1 MFLKVVCLVVIYMD
15 RIIFHIDVNSAFLS
29 WSAVHNLKINPNEVD
44 LRTIPSIVGGDLESR
59 HGIVLAKSIPAK
71 KYGINTG
78 EPVMQALRKCPT
90 LVITPPQH
98 HLYKEYSEQF
108 MDLLK
113 SYSPDIEQLSIDEC
127 FMDFTPIAHRY
138 PSPISAATIIK
149 DSVFEKLGFT
159 VNVGISSNRLL
170 AKMASDFK
178 KPNLVHTLF
187 PNEIKEKMWPLP
199 VNELY
204 MAGHSSVKI
213 LNMLGI
219 NTIGE
224 LAATSPKLISLHLKS
239 HGQLLWQYANGIDDT
254 PVMPAKNELKGIGNS
269 TTLSFDATTM
279 DEINHVLLSLAE
291 NVSKRLRAS
300 NQLAGMISV
309 EIKYS
314 DFTSVSHQMQLSS
327 PANTTDQIYKNA
339 CILLLELWNQNPVRL
354 LGIRTSK
361 LTHEDAPVQLSLFD
375 TPVNEKQLKAE
386 KAIDFI
392 KNKFGKDAVVRG
404 TFLKNKTE
412 DE

>member
-1 MFLKVVCLVVIYMD
+1 MD

-29 WSAVHNLKINPNEVD
+29 WSAVHNLQINPGEVD
-44 LRTIPSIVGGDLESR
+44 LRTIPSIIGGDLESR

-78 EPVMQALRKCPT
+78 EPVVHALRKCPT
-90 LVITPPQH
+90 LVVAPPKHQ
-98 HLYKEYSEQF
+98 LYKEYSKQL
-108 MDLLK
+108 MDLLR

-138 PSPISAATIIK
+138 PSPVSAATMIK
-149 DSVFEKLGFT
+149 DTVYEKLGFT

-199 VNELY
+199 VSELY
-204 MAGHSSVKI
+204 MAGHSSVKT

-219 NTIGE
+219 HTIGE
-224 LAATSPKLISLHLKS
+224 LAATPPNLLALHLKS
-239 HGQLLWQYANGIDDT
+239 HGQLLWQYANGIDNT

-279 DEINHVLLSLAE
+279 EEINNVLLSLAE
-291 NVSKRLRAS
+291 SVSKRLRAS
-300 NQLAGMISV
+300 SQLAGMVSV

-314 DFTSVSHQMQLSS
+314 DFKSVSHQMQLSS

-339 CILLLELWNQNPVRL
+339 CNLLQELWNQSPVRL

-361 LTHEDAPVQLSLFD
+361 LTHEDEPVQLTLFD
-375 TPVNEKQLKAE
+375 TQVNEKQLKAE
-386 KAIDFI
+386 KAIDTI
-392 KNKFGKDAVVRG
+392 KNKFGTNAIVRG
-404 TFLKNKTE
+404 SFLIDKNKSDYKE
-412 DE
+412 

>member
-1 MFLKVVCLVVIYMD
+1 MD
-15 RIIFHIDVNSAFLS
+15 RIVFHIDVNSAFLS
-29 WSAVHNLKINPNEVD
+29 WSAVHNIKANPDEVD
-44 LRTIPSIVGGDLESR
+44 LRTIPSIIGGDLESR

-71 KYGINTG
+71 KYDILTG
-78 EPVMQALRKCPT
+78 EPVVQALRKCPS
-90 LVITPPQH
+90 LVIAPPQH
-98 HLYKEYSEQF
+98 HLYKEYSEQL
-108 MDLLK
+108 MNLLK

-138 PSPISAATIIK
+138 PSPVYAATMIK
-149 DSVFEKLGFT
+149 DNVYKKLGFT

-187 PNEIKEKMWPLP
+187 PHEIKEKMWSLP
-199 VNELY
+199 ISELY
-204 MAGHSSVKI
+204 MAGRASVKT

-224 LAATSPKLISLHLKS
+224 LATTPPKLLIFHLKS

-269 TTLSFDATTM
+269 TTLSFDATTI
-279 DEINHVLLSLAE
+279 EEANLVLLSLAE
-291 NVSKRLRAS
+291 TVSKRLRS
-300 NQLAGMISV
+300 SRQLAGMISV

-314 DFTSVSHQMQLSS
+314 DFTSVSHQMQLST
-327 PANTTDQIYKNA
+327 PANTTEQIYKNA
-339 CILLLELWNQNPVRL
+339 CILNQELWNQNPVRL

-361 LTHEDAPVQLSLFD
+361 LTHEDEPVQLTLFD
-375 TPVNEKQLKAE
+375 MPGNEKQLKAE
-386 KAIDFI
+386 KAIDTI
-392 KNKFGKDAVVRG
+392 KNKFGTNAIVRG
-404 TFLKNKTE
+404 SFLIDKNKSDYKE
-412 DE
+412 